1 MKKCDLAGNPPV
13 CKRWRV
19 STRSRRGRDA
29 VSTQKLWQFLKI
41 WGRVRH
47 FRADIAAWG
56 SSTTGTGQR
65 GGAPGAGTEKERGK
79 ERRRGLFSKSAAK

>member
-1 MKKCDLAGNPPV
+1 MCQSAK
-13 CKRWRV
+13 
-19 STRSRRGRDA
+19 RGRFQRDLVGA
-29 VSTQKLWQFLKI
+29 GMRYPLKSLGQFLKI

-47 FRADIAAWG
+47 FRADIAARG

-65 GGAPGAGTEKERGK
+65 AAGRGAGAGTEKERGK